1 MSNGLENSSNNRI
14 FETAIEIMRKYR
26 TLINEIFGST
36 PEEVQET
43 HEAMEGLT
51 PAEIREALKI
61 YRERHK

>member
-1 MSNGLENSSNNRI
+1 MSTGLENSSNNRS

-26 TLINEIFGST
+26 TLVKEIFGST

-51 PAEIREALKI
+51 PAEIREAVKL
-61 YRERHK
+61 YREKYK